1 MIKREMK
8 RESGMIAFERIVFYA
23 LALAPKY
30 ADRGNTEQ
38 MKQIP
43 TILFLQ

>member
-8 RESGMIAFERIVFYA
+8 RESGMIAFERIVFY
-23 LALAPKY
+23 ALAPKY